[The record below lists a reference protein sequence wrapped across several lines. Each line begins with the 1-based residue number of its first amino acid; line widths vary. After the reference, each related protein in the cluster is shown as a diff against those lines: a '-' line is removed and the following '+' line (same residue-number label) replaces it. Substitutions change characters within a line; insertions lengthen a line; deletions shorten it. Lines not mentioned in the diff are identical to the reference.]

1 MKRIPKEVWLT
12 PQEVGQM
19 AGGFTAAFI
28 RLEIKAGALKADYL
42 LSKRGRL
49 GRYRIRLDDA
59 RAYTMRLSQPQQP
72 QQPQ

>member
-28 RLEIKAGALKADYL
+28 RLEIKAGALKAD
-42 LSKRGRL
+42 RL
-49 GRYRIRLDDA
+49 PPLETGEA
-59 RAYTMRLSQPQQP
+59 RPLPDSAG
-72 QQPQ
+72 